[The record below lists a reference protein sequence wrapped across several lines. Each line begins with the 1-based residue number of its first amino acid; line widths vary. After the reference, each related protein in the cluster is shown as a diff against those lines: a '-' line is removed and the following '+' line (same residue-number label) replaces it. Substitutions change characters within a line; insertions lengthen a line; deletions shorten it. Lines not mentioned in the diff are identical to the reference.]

1 MKQFYKGF
9 DLISIS
15 DIPDCE
21 SKGLYLRHRKTGLEI
36 FHLLN
41 NDEENLF
48 AFAFR
53 TPVADSTGAPHILE
67 HSVFCGSEKFPVK
80 EPFVNLMNQSVY
92 TFLNA
97 MTYPDKT
104 VYPASSA
111 NEKDYFH
118 LMDVYADAVFFPLLK
133 KETFYQEGHRLEEDG
148 KGGYSIQGVVYNEMK
163 GNYSSFNS
171 VAFDEQFK
179 SLFPGTCY
187 ANDSGGD
194 PLVIP
199 SFTYERFKDFHRS
212 YYSPANCLLFLYG
225 NIKTETQL
233 DFMQQ
238 SFFERLEKI
247 YPIPDVPKNFPAF
260 GEKFR
265 KLEEPK
271 AMSEEAV
278 VYAAGPASDAKK
290 SNVTLNWRYGLSS
303 NIDDTMEVIF
313 LMQLLAGND
322 SSPVAKTLSDS
333 HLGERLVAGGG
344 AEAFCQ
350 MLYFGL
356 SGVDK
361 KNADAV
367 KKLIIFALA
376 DLCENGIPKND
387 IDAAVLAV
395 DFANREVV
403 RVRGDPFS
411 LELADRALNGWNYGA
426 SPASTLGYRT
436 AFDTVKRKIAADKN
450 YIASLIRRVFLDN
463 TARSFVVVTPEA
475 SFLKQRAKK
484 ESELIASLAKD
495 ADAGEVRRNTEA
507 LHAYQK
513 RKETEK
519 ETACIPH
526 ILPSDLKK
534 KVEPIVTDVS
544 SCLGADGSDV
554 ALFVNRE
561 ATGGIVYIDVCC
573 PADALPIG
581 AYPYIPAFAAC
592 ATNTGWNGKKWD
604 ECAAAASLCSGDM
617 GVRTLTGDLY
627 KSAYAKKATFSVRD
641 KHYIGRD
648 WLSFSIKLPVEK
660 TDEALS
666 LFAEAIAFTEFSD
679 TERVKTI
686 LDEMKNDI
694 RSSVIPS
701 GSRYAKLR
709 ASRNLGRSSAVEE
722 TWGGVTQVLAI
733 EKICKENSA
742 SLGARFSDMAKSIRN
757 AGGLIHITADD
768 ASLKTVLPRVPEFAR
783 KAGLHALFPLVR
795 PENGEY
801 YALTKALGEKDDERF
816 ETCALSSQVG
826 YAAQSV
832 YLGGLTMREKAA
844 LTVLCHW
851 MRGNIL
857 WERIRTTGGAYGA
870 SAGFDISTE
879 IFSMTTYRDPSPLES
894 IKTFKSCLD
903 DVCAMRF
910 SDTDVSRAVTGTYGD
925 VTKPQSPQSR
935 GARGFL
941 RKLYAMTHEE
951 WSDYIEAILSV
962 DAASLHTAAEKARA
976 IAEGNT
982 ALICDK
988 SVKGTGFIIDLSL

>member
-9 DLISIS
+9 DLISVS

-21 SKGLYLRHRKTGLEI
+21 SKGLYLRHKKTGLEI
-36 FHLLN
+36 FHLVN
-41 NDEENLF
+41 DDEENLF

-53 TPVADSTGAPHILE
+53 TPVSDSTGAPHILE

-148 KGGYSIQGVVYNEMK
+148 KGGYSMQGVVYNEMK

-179 SLFPGTCY
+179 SLFPATCY

-199 SFTYERFKDFHRS
+199 SFTYEQFKAFHRD

-225 NIKTETQL
+225 NIKTEDQL

-238 SFFERLEKI
+238 SFFDRLEKI
-247 YPIPDVPKNFPAF
+247 YPIPDVPKSFPAF
-260 GEKFR
+260 GENFR
-265 KLEEPK
+265 KLEAPK
-271 AMSEEAV
+271 AMTEEAV
-278 VYAAGPASDAKK
+278 VYAEGPASDAKK

-303 NIDDTMEVIF
+303 NIGYTMEVIF
-313 LMQLLAGND
+313 LLQLLAGND
-322 SSPVAKTLSDS
+322 SSPVAKALTDS
-333 HLGERLVAGGG
+333 RLGERLAVGGG

-361 KNADAV
+361 KDADAV
-367 KKLIIFALA
+367 KKLIISVLT
-376 DLCENGIPKND
+376 DLCENGVPQND

-411 LELADRALNGWNYGA
+411 LELADRALNGWNYGEA
-426 SPASTLGYRT
+426 PASTLGYRS
-436 AFDTVKRKIAADKN
+436 AFNEVKRKLAADKN
-450 YIASLIRRVFLDN
+450 YVLKRR
-463 TARSFVVVTPEA
+463 AE
-475 SFLKQRAKK
+475 K
-484 ESELIASLAKD
+484 ERELIASLAKKTD
-495 ADAGEVRRNTEA
+495 PAEVRRETES

-513 RKETEK
+513 RKETEE

-534 KVEPIVTDVS
+534 NIEPIVTDVS
-544 SCLGADGSDV
+544 SCKGADGTDV
-554 ALFVNRE
+554 PLFVNRE
-561 ATGGIVYIDVCC
+561 ATGGIVYMDVCY
-573 PADALPIG
+573 PADALPL
-581 AYPYIPAFAAC
+581 ASYPYIPAFAAC
-592 ATNTGWNGKKWD
+592 ATNTGWNGKRWD

-617 GVRTLTGDLY
+617 GVRTLTGDVY
-627 KSAYAKKATFSVRD
+627 KSAYAQKAAAAVCD

-660 TDEALS
+660 TDEALA
-666 LFAEAIAFTEFSD
+666 LFGEAIAFTEFSD
-679 TERVKTI
+679 KKRVKTI

-709 ASRNLGRSSAVEE
+709 ASRNLGRTSAVEE
-722 TWGGVTQVLAI
+722 AWGGVAQVLTI
-733 EKICKENSA
+733 EKICKENPA
-742 SLGARFSDMAKSIRN
+742 VLGSRFSEIAESIRN
-757 AGGLIHITADD
+757 AGGLIHITADEKSL
-768 ASLKTVLPRVPEFAR
+768 ASVLPRIPEFAQ
-783 KAGLHALFPLVR
+783 KLGLHALSPLVR
-795 PENGEY
+795 PANGEY
-801 YALTKALGEKDDERF
+801 YALTKADGEKDGEQF
-816 ETCALSSQVG
+816 ETCSLSSQVG

-851 MRGNIL
+851 MRGTVL

-870 SAGFDISTE
+870 SAIFDISTE
-879 IFSMTTYRDPSPLES
+879 IFSMSTYRDPSPLES
-894 IKTFKSCLD
+894 LKAFQSCID
-903 DVCAMRF
+903 DACAMGF
-910 SDTDVSRAVTGTYGD
+910 GDADVSRAVTGTYGD
-925 VTKPQSPQSR
+925 VTRPQSPQSR
-935 GARGFL
+935 GTRGFL
-941 RKLYAMTHEE
+941 RKLYAMTDEE
-951 WSDYIEAILSV
+951 WNEYIAAILSV
-962 DAASLHTAAEKARA
+962 DARSLHKAAENARA
-976 IAEGNT
+976 IAGGN
-982 ALICDK
+982 AAVICDK
-988 SVKGTGFIIDLSL
+988 SVKSTGFIIDLSV